1 MKNLAAEITDRVQ
14 KFCLREEEIFHVIEL
29 ADRRKALDYN
39 SNEYADARGE
49 LLGFLSSLG
58 DQKLQEMMCLM
69 DFGRN
74 IEYNGFDRGVAEN
87 FVAQVDTRHF
97 SHIRGRNAV
106 QYLAGK
112 LPLGEWLRKAWRQVG
127 TQPDDFFRI
136 LFFKSDVDQTQDY
149 DKEAEAWA
157 AFRALITVE
166 NAGVYD
172 SIQLMGY
179 SFTGRAETRMATVVF

>member
-1 MKNLAAEITDRVQ
+1 MKNLITEISDRVQ
-14 KFCLREEEIFHVIEL
+14 KFCIREEEIFHVIGL
-29 ADRRKALDYN
+29 AERRKALDYN

-49 LLGFLSSLG
+49 LLGFLSSLT

-74 IEYNGFDRGVAEN
+74 IEYNGFDRSTAEN
-87 FVAQVDTRHF
+87 FINHVDTRHF
-97 SHIRGRNAV
+97 SRISGRNAV

-112 LPLGEWLRKAWRQVG
+112 LPLGEWLRIAWRQVG

-136 LFFKSDVDQTQDY
+136 LFFKSDIDQTQDY
-149 DKEAEAWA
+149 DTEAEAWA
-157 AFRALITVE
+157 AFRALITEE
-166 NAGVYD
+166 NSEVYD